1 MRDSI
6 EMPKGIFYTIEVI
19 CAVVMMM
26 ISIEMLIKAKDL
38 DLFNMWLSNGNLDK
52 DLLNQTIDQQYSTY
66 LNMCISIFFVRVI
79 TPIAVAIHSYFVF
92 TKLRVN
98 KMFIIIWSV
107 ILVGT
112 FALTFLGEQY
122 FSIFFIGSGIGYLA
136 LVLTMF
142 YLGKCL
148 KNVKS
153 L

>member
-79 TPIAVAIHSYFVF
+79 I
-92 TKLRVN
+92 
-98 KMFIIIWSV
+98 
-107 ILVGT
+107 
-112 FALTFLGEQY
+112 
-122 FSIFFIGSGIGYLA
+122 
-136 LVLTMF
+136 
-142 YLGKCL
+142 
-148 KNVKS
+148 
-153 L
+153 